1 MHTQILPVFTM
12 TGDIKYPFLKL
23 REITVGRKHL
33 LFLVQMH
40 RHREPVGTRLWNMP
54 LFLPLFIFWFMVQSS
69 PYNHCC
75 FYFHFPFPF
84 SFFFPCFFLFP
95 FPFSFPFFFLFLVYF
110 CVCVCV
116 CFSFSNQNFLFS
128 SFFSLFLSHPLNLS
142 CSDSKVSRE

>member
-23 REITVGRKHL
+23 REITVGRRHL

-84 SFFFPCFFLFP
+84 SFSFPCPFP
-95 FPFSFPFFFLFLVYF
+95 FPFPSSFPFPLSFP
-110 CVCVCV
+110 
-116 CFSFSNQNFLFS
+116 FSFSFS